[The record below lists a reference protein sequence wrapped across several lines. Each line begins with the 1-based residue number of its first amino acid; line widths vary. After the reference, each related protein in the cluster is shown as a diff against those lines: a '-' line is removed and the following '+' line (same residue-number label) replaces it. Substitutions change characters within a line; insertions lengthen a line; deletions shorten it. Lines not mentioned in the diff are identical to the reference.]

1 MELEYLVEKII
12 NSILYLSIPIYLTS
26 KNIATIAKAKLQRK
40 SFNGEV
46 VYGVKSIFRKLPDIS
61 FNKIDY
67 KNREIL
73 KVYVERL
80 SKHIPLEDM
89 KLVYKNINSVK
100 VERSLKP
107 LLYCASGY
115 YEVVINKISFSSLD
129 AIGHEFLHLASS
141 VYDDRIDMDF
151 SGFSQQKRKTS
162 MIGNGI
168 NEGYTQLLNERIY
181 GITPKNEAY
190 YNEYKMAKMLELF
203 FDTKEDMQHLYFNC
217 DLPGLVE
224 QLEKYAS
231 YKEVVKLITDID
243 DYSTYDEKTILLAK
257 LKKISIYKR
266 IYNWFISKSNNPKK
280 INGLEA
286 IIDEDKLISSV
297 IRKQK
302 MKLYRNSPY
311 EIINDEEISKN
322 KKR

>member
-1 MELEYLVEKII
+1 MEIEYLIEKIV
-12 NSILYLSIPIYLTS
+12 NAIPLAIPVF
-26 KNIATIAKAKLQRK
+26 IATNNIRVIAKAKLQRRG
-40 SFNGEV
+40 FNGEV

-61 FNKIDY
+61 FDKIDY

-100 VERSLKP
+100 VEKNLKP
-107 LLYCASGY
+107 LLHNAIGY
-115 YEVVINKISFSSLD
+115 YEVVFNEISFLEPTVLS
-129 AIGHEFLHLASS
+129 HEFLHLASS
-141 VYDDRIDMDF
+141 VYDKRIDMDF
-151 SGFSQQKRKTS
+151 SGFSQQGNKS
-162 MIGNGI
+162 IIGNGI
-168 NEGYTQLLNERIY
+168 NEGYTQVLNERIY
-181 GITPKNEAY
+181 GVNPKKEAY
-190 YNEYKMAKMLELF
+190 YNEYKIAKMIELF
-203 FDTKEDMQHLYFNC
+203 FDNKEDMQHLYFNC

-231 YKEVVKLITDID
+231 YEEIVKLITDID
-243 DYSTYDEKTILLAK
+243 DYSVYDEKNILLAK

-266 IYNWFISKSNNPKK
+266 IYGWFIAKSNNQEK
-280 INGLEA
+280 IDKFEA
-286 IIDEDKLISSV
+286 IIDEDKLVSSI

-311 EIINDEEISKN
+311 EIINDEEIVKN